1 MKKLIT
7 ALVMVLA
14 FAVSASAAVKEFETV
29 KMDVPEGW
37 VTQAQGPVTA
47 AVAPDQ
53 SRGVTV
59 IVAPAQGQDA
69 KTGAKAVNGTD
80 LRAEGDGWMFNF
92 DQNGQKGS
100 MLVRVAKDQAM
111 VITLIGEGPEV
122 LNTAKSVEFK

>member
-14 FAVSASAAVKEFETV
+14 FAVSAS
-29 KMDVPEGW
+29 
-37 VTQAQGPVTA
+37 A

-69 KTGAKAVNGTD
+69 KTIAETGAKAVNGTD